1 MFDPESAALI
11 AGVFLLAGAVKG
23 VVGLGLPTVSLG
35 LLTAAFDLTTAMA
48 LMVAPSFA
56 TNLLQAVVG
65 GNARALIRRLWPFL
79 ATAALTVW
87 IGAAA
92 LVSIDLALLS
102 GLLGLL
108 LVAYAAQG
116 LAGLGISIP
125 ARWQGWTGPAFGTV
139 NGVLTGMTGSFVVPG
154 VLYLQAIGLGRDA
167 LVQAMGM
174 LFTISTLA
182 LAISLERTRPAR
194 RAARPGVGRRARAG
208 FPRHGA
214 WAVAQAAALRGPLPA
229 RLLPRRSL
237 ARPLHH
243 SQCRLRPE
251 IAHRLRIGP
260 CYARRDRSAREPEAV
275 SEAIWETLSMLIRI
289 LALQCGFGPL
299 ELELRSGTRSGIHQR
314 SGNCRCA

>member
-1 MFDPESAALI
+1 MFDLEAGALI
-11 AGVFLLAGAVKG
+11 AVVFLLAGAVKG

-125 ARWQGWTGPAFGTV
+125 ARWQAWTGPAFGTV

-174 LFTISTLA
+174 LFTVSTLA
-182 LAISLERTRPAR
+182 LAVSLERLGLLDGPLGLAS
-194 RAARPGVGRRARAG
+194 
-208 FPRHGA
+208 
-214 WAVAQAAALRGPLPA
+214 AAALAPA
-229 RLLPRRSL
+229 FLGMGAGLLLRRRL
-237 ARPLHH
+237 
-243 SQCRLRPE
+243 
-251 IAHRLRIGP
+251 
-260 CYARRDRSAREPEAV
+260 
-275 SEAIWETLSMLIRI
+275 SEARFRRVFF
-289 LALQCGFGPL
+289 LAVLLLGLYIMANAAFG
-299 ELELRSGTRSGIHQR
+299 LR
-314 SGNCRCA
+314 

>member
-1 MFDPESAALI
+1 MTAIIFDPASAALI
-11 AGVFLLAGAVKG
+11 AAVFLLAGAVKG

-65 GNARALIRRLWPFL
+65 GNGRVLIRRLWPFL

-92 LVSIDLALLS
+92 LVSVDLALLS

-108 LVAYAAQG
+108 LIAYAAQG

-174 LFTISTLA
+174 LFTVSTLA
-182 LAISLERTRPAR
+182 LAISLER
-194 RAARPGVGRRARAG
+194 
-208 FPRHGA
+208 HGLLDGPLGLA
-214 WAVAQAAALRGPLPA
+214 SAAALAPA
-229 RLLPRRSL
+229 FLGMGAGLLLRRRL
-237 ARPLHH
+237 
-243 SQCRLRPE
+243 
-251 IAHRLRIGP
+251 
-260 CYARRDRSAREPEAV
+260 
-275 SEAIWETLSMLIRI
+275 SEARFRRVFFLAV
-289 LALQCGFGPL
+289 LALGLYIVANAAFG
-299 ELELRSGTRSGIHQR
+299 LR
-314 SGNCRCA
+314 